1 LLVFDAGRRLTPSLY
16 TTTQGCPD
24 FKDPDGMSE
33 EFKDFIR
40 KCTVMDPE
48 QRMSTT
54 QLLSVRA

>member
-1 LLVFDAGRRLTPSLY
+1 
-16 TTTQGCPD
+16 
-24 FKDPDGMSE
+24 MSE

-54 QLLSVRA
+54 QLLSVRLGTPSAHDREAEPLTSSSSSW

>member
-1 LLVFDAGRRLTPSLY
+1 
-16 TTTQGCPD
+16 
-24 FKDPDGMSE
+24 MSE

-54 QLLSVRA
+54 QLLSVRASGTLRSRS